1 MIIVFIIGG
10 NDKMRC
16 NPIAENALWI
26 AQMSNDLI
34 NSMLDGTHEGTPPAT
49 ATTPSFVPY
58 RPNVS
63 LWINVI
69 WTTSLTFSLAST
81 FFGVIVRRW
90 AVRYLFNNLHRID
103 TRIPRHIRSQAGED
117 VDTSQPL
124 ALDTLIRLFLPLSV
138 ALFFLGLVIFMIH
151 IGISPALVFV
161 SSLVLAW
168 LLYVFLILTCEI
180 SLDESC

>member
-1 MIIVFIIGG
+1 VFIIGG

-16 NPIAENALWI
+16 NPIAENAQWL

-34 NSMLDGTHEGTPPAT
+34 SILNGTHEGTPPAT
-49 ATTPSFVPY
+49 ATTPPSFVPY

-63 LWINVI
+63 LCINVI

-81 FFGVIVRRW
+81 FFGIIVRRW
-90 AVRYLFNNLHRID
+90 AVRYLFNKLHRID
-103 TRIPRHIRSQAGED
+103 TRIPRHIRSQASED
-117 VDTSQPL
+117 VDTSLPL
-124 ALDTLIRLFLPLSV
+124 SLVTLIRLFLPLSV

-168 LLYVFLILTCEI
+168 LLYVFLF
-180 SLDESC
+180 SHM

>member
-1 MIIVFIIGG
+1 MVIVFIVGG

-34 NSMLDGTHEGTPPAT
+34 SMLDGTHEGTTPLPPAM
-49 ATTPSFVPY
+49 ATTTPLFVPHY

-69 WTTSLTFSLAST
+69 WSTSLTFSLAST
-81 FFGVIVRRW
+81 FFGIIVRRW
-90 AVRYLFNNLHRID
+90 AVRYLFNKMHRID
-103 TRIPRHIRSQAGED
+103 TRIPRHIRSKAGED
-117 VDTSQPL
+117 VDTPRPL

-138 ALFFLGLVIFMIH
+138 ALFFLGLVIFMVH
-151 IGISPALVFV
+151 IGVSPALVFV
-161 SSLVLAW
+161 SSLVPAW
-168 LLYVFLILTCEI
+168 LLYVFLVLTC
-180 SLDESC
+180 